1 MTQLCIWRLQ
11 EKSTVYRQPFLSMCF
26 TSKDS
31 FNCGLKIYIKKKK
44 TPESSKSQAANLPH
58 ADSNLHI
65 FYIVL
70 GS

>member
-1 MTQLCIWRLQ
+1 
-11 EKSTVYRQPFLSMCF
+11 MCF

-31 FNCGLKIYIKKKK
+31 FNSGLKMYIKKKKK
-44 TPESSKSQAANLPH
+44 TPESSKSQAANLAH
-58 ADSNLHI
+58 AGNCLHI